1 MRVFHCIYD
10 DPDNPWLGGG
20 GARRVWEIYRRLAGR
35 VRATVVAGRYPGARD
50 HEREGVQY
58 RYLGRPRPYALS
70 RWSFARAAT
79 RLLQHA
85 EYDAAVFDFS
95 VYTPLRV
102 PADRP
107 VGHVVHML
115 IGPTA
120 MHRWGRTV
128 GGLVLRRER
137 HMLAQARVVSTTSHW
152 MERQLRALLPP
163 DADLTIVRS
172 GVSEEFFQVRRE
184 EKGYLLFYGR
194 FDLFQKGVDT
204 LMEAFRQVRQV
215 RPDIELHMAGRGQHE
230 EIQRMAVAAGV
241 EGSVHIHGGV
251 SHERVLELFS
261 GASLLVMPSRFEG
274 LPVVAAEALA
284 AGVPVLA
291 TDVGALDEIVTPD
304 ETGVLLPPE
313 RPGAMADAIL
323 GLLADPERRHRMSQ
337 AARESA
343 RRFRWAAVAE
353 DHYEFLSRVQARP
366 QS

>member
-1 MRVFHCIYD
+1 MRVLHCIYD

-20 GARRVWEIYRRLAGR
+20 GARRVWEIYRRLADR

-50 HEREGVQY
+50 QERDGVQY
-58 RYLGRPRPYALS
+58 RYLGRARPYALS

-85 EYDAAVFDFS
+85 EYDVGVFDFS

-102 PADRP
+102 PPGRP

-120 MHRWGRTV
+120 VGRWGRIV
-128 GGLVLRRER
+128 GGLVLRREH
-137 HMLAQARVVSTTSHW
+137 HMLAQAHAVSTTSRW
-152 MERQLRALLPP
+152 MERQLRTLLPG
-163 DADLTIVRS
+163 DADLTIVRT
-172 GVSEEFFQVRRE
+172 GVADEFFKVRRE
-184 EKGYLLFYGR
+184 DKGYLLFYGR

-204 LMEAFRQVRQV
+204 LMEAFRRVHRV
-215 RPDIELHMAGRGQHE
+215 RPGIELHIAGRGQHA
-230 EIQRMAVAAGV
+230 EIQRMAEAAGV
-241 EGSVHIHGGV
+241 EGNVRIHAGV
-251 SHERVLELFS
+251 PHDRTLELFG

-291 TDVGALDEIVTPD
+291 TDVGALDEIVTAD
-304 ETGVLLPPE
+304 ETGVLVPPE

-323 GLLADPERRHRMSQ
+323 RLLADPERRHRMSQ

-343 RRFRWAAVAE
+343 RRFHWTTVAE
-353 DHYEFLSRVQARP
+353 DHYEFLSRVR
-366 QS
+366 SRSWS